1 MVRLHIKYM
10 HDRGQFFTSNIYVN
24 NAQFIFSYL
33 HQIVIHKNLKIQ
45 KIIHY
50 ENYPLSTEMRESTN
64 EKIQVLKITHPTHLP
79 ILPKQRNPKGQVK
92 RERRR

>member
-1 MVRLHIKYM
+1 MVKLHIKYM
-10 HDRGQFFTSNIYVN
+10 HDGGQFFTSNIYVN

-33 HQIVIHKNLKIQ
+33 HQIVIHKKLKIQ

-64 EKIQVLKITHPTHLP
+64 EKIQVLKITHPTGYTFTNFTQTKKP
-79 ILPKQRNPKGQVK
+79 K
-92 RERRR
+92 RES